1 MILPADSKSK
11 VLRNLLFVFDPT
23 ASFGGFREIKFP
35 SKTPRAD
42 RGNEHQLQLL
52 HATEMDPYKTSYLC
66 C

>member
-1 MILPADSKSK
+1 MIPVNSELAF
-11 VLRNLLFVFDPT
+11 LMNFLFCFDPT